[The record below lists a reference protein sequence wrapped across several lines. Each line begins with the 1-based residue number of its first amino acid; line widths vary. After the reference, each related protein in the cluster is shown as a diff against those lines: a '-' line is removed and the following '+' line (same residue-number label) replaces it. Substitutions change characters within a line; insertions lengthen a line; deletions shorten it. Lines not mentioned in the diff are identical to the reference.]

1 MSKRVSSVK
10 MLMDLRTSLFCELM
24 LLDELNKAFTFETV
38 ETLTNLY
45 LFRCLPLDGKTLALI
60 VHPKCFVS
68 AVCQS
73 SLIHGLC
80 SRPSFIT
87 AAGDLCALINA

>member
-1 MSKRVSSVK
+1 
-10 MLMDLRTSLFCELM
+10 MDLRTSLFYELT
-24 LLDELNKAFTFETV
+24 LLDELNEHLTTKAFTFETV

-45 LFRCLPLDGKTLALI
+45 LFRCLSLDGKTLALI
-60 VHPKCFVS
+60 VHPNRFVS

-73 SLIHGLC
+73 SLIHGLY

-87 AAGDLCALINA
+87 AAGDPCALINV